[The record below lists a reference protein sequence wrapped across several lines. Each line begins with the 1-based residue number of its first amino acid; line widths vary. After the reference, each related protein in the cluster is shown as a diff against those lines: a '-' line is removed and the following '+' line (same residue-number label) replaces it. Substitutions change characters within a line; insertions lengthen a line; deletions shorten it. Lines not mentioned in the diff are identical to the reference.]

1 MAGMREGLFGRLESR
16 VWQPSAM
23 TGVRAGLLRLLR
35 TVLILG
41 RDVAMGQLTLRA
53 MGLVYTTLLS
63 IVPLL
68 ALSFSVLK
76 AFGVTNQIQPM
87 LLRLLEP
94 LGEKALEV
102 ALRITGFIENMNVGV
117 LGAVG
122 LVLLLYTSVSLIQ
135 KIEESLN
142 YIWHTPRPR
151 PMGERFTR
159 YLTVL
164 MVGPI
169 LVFSALGLTATVMN
183 IETVRGV
190 LAIDVLGQVVQLL
203 SRLVPYLLIIGAF
216 TFVYLFMPNARV
228 RLGPALVGGIVGG
241 IAWQS
246 AGWVF
251 AVFIAGSGNYA
262 AIYASFA
269 ILILFMIWLYLSWL
283 VLLFG
288 ASVAFY
294 VQHPEYLYMRGG
306 EPRLSNRMRERL
318 GLSVMDLVTRRFL
331 AGDAAPSQLDLT
343 RTLQVPTHVLAVVLD
358 ALQARGLMV
367 ASAEEIPTYLPA
379 RDPARILVA
388 EVLDT
393 VRAAGEDGFL
403 SPAVLPAVG
412 AVDDVVA
419 QLQQATVNA
428 LDSMSLRDLAE
439 RAPDGVSPAAQVAAS
454 APMAEP
460 VWIETPDDLSAT
472 PAVPRR

>member
-1 MAGMREGLFGRLESR
+1 MAGTHDGLIGRLESV
-16 VWQPSAM
+16 VWEPRGL
-23 TGVRAGLLRLLR
+23 TGVRAGLLRLVR
-35 TVLILG
+35 TVLILA
-41 RDVAMGQLTLRA
+41 RDLASGQLTLRA

-94 LGEKALEV
+94 LGDKGLEV
-102 ALRITGFIENMNVGV
+102 AMRITGFIENMNVGV

-122 LVLLLYTSVSLIQ
+122 LALLLYTSVSLIQ

-142 YIWHTPRPR
+142 YIWHSPRPR
-151 PMGERFTR
+151 PLGERFTR
-159 YLTVL
+159 YITVL

-169 LVFSALGLTATVMN
+169 LVFSALGLTATVLN
-183 IETVRGV
+183 LEFVRSLLAFGV
-190 LAIDVLGQVVQLL
+190 LGELLQTL
-203 SRLVPYLLIIGAF
+203 SRLVPYLLIIAAF
-216 TFVYLFMPNARV
+216 TFVYVFMPNARV
-228 RLGPALVGGIVGG
+228 RVGSALVGGIVGG

-269 ILILFMIWLYLSWL
+269 ILVLFMIWLYLSWL

-318 GLSVMDLVTRRFL
+318 GLSVMDLVVRRFL
-331 AGDAAPSQLDLT
+331 AGEPALGQVDLT
-343 RTLQVPTHVLAVVLD
+343 HMLKVPTHVLAVVLD
-358 ALQARGLMV
+358 ALESRGLMV
-367 ASAEEIPTYLPA
+367 STANDMPAYVPA
-379 RDPARILVA
+379 RDPSRITVA
-388 EVLDT
+388 EVLDV
-393 VRAAGEDGFL
+393 VRAAGEDRFL
-403 SPAVLPAVG
+403 SPEVLPAVG
-412 AVDDVVA
+412 AVDDVIA
-419 QLQQATVNA
+419 QLQQATVST
-428 LDSMSLRDLAE
+428 LDDMSLRDLAE
-439 RAPDGVSPAAQVAAS
+439 RSRKAALPLAAAMVPDQMADPVWIDTPDRAEGGPAAQ
-454 APMAEP
+454 PG
-460 VWIETPDDLSAT
+460 
-472 PAVPRR
+472 

>member
-1 MAGMREGLFGRLESR
+1 MTASSEGLFGRLESR
-16 VWQPSAM
+16 VWEA
-23 TGVRAGLLRLLR
+23 TGLTGARALLLRLVR

-41 RDVAMGQLTLRA
+41 RDVAKGQLTLRA
-53 MGLVYTTLLS
+53 MSLVYTTLLS

-76 AFGVTNQIQPM
+76 AFGVTNQIQP
-87 LLRLLEP
+87 LLLNLLEP
-94 LGEKALEV
+94 LGEKSQEV

-122 LVLLLYTSVSLIQ
+122 LGLLLYTSISLIQ

-142 YIWHTPRPR
+142 YIWHTPRSR
-151 PMGERFTR
+151 PLGERFTR

-169 LVFSALGLTATVMN
+169 LVFSALGLTASLMN
-183 IETVRGV
+183 MEAVRG
-190 LAIDVLGQVVQLL
+190 LLEFDVLGQLVQAL
-203 SRLVPYLLIIGAF
+203 SRLLPYLLIIAAF
-216 TFVYLFMPNARV
+216 TFVYVFMPNTRV
-228 RLGPALVGGIVGG
+228 RFGPALVGGVVGG

-294 VQHPEYLYMRGG
+294 VQHPEYLYLRGG

-331 AGDAAPSQLDLT
+331 AGEAAPSQLDLT
-343 RTLQVPTHVLAVVLD
+343 HTLKVPGHVLAVILD
-358 ALQARGLMV
+358 ALEVRGLMV
-367 ASAEEIPTYLPA
+367 ATAEEVPTYLPA
-379 RDPARILVA
+379 QDPARIMVVD
-388 EVLDT
+388 VLDT
-393 VRAAGEDGFL
+393 VRAADEHGFM
-403 SPAVLPAVG
+403 SPAALPSAG
-412 AVDDVVA
+412 AVDDVIA
-419 QLQQATVNA
+419 QLQQATVRA
-428 LDSMSLRDLAE
+428 LDNMSLRDLAE
-439 RAPDGVSPAAQVAAS
+439 RALDGARLRPDMQAAGQ
-454 APMAEP
+454 MAEP
-460 VWIETPDDLSAT
+460 VWIDVHEAAQEAT
-472 PAVPRR
+472 VVQSR

>member
-1 MAGMREGLFGRLESR
+1 MTGPSVGLFGRWESR
-16 VWQPSAM
+16 VWEA
-23 TGVRAGLLRLLR
+23 TGLTGARALLLRLVR

-53 MGLVYTTLLS
+53 MSLVYTTLLS

-76 AFGVTNQIQPM
+76 AFGVTNQIQP
-87 LLRLLEP
+87 LLLNLLEP
-94 LGEKALEV
+94 LGEKGQEV

-122 LVLLLYTSVSLIQ
+122 LALLLYTSVSLIQ

-142 YIWHTPRPR
+142 YIWHTPRAR
-151 PMGERFTR
+151 PLGERFTR

-183 IETVRGV
+183 IETVRGLMEV
-190 LAIDVLGQVVQLL
+190 GLVGQLVQAL
-203 SRLVPYLLIIGAF
+203 SRLVPYLLIIAAF
-216 TFVYLFMPNARV
+216 TFIYLFMPNARV
-228 RLGPALVGGIVGG
+228 RVGPALVGGIVGG

-306 EPRLSNRMRERL
+306 EPRLSNRMRERI
-318 GLSVMDLVTRRFL
+318 GLSVMELVTRCFL
-331 AGDAAPSQLDLT
+331 SGQSAPSQQEIT
-343 RTLQVPTHVLAVVLD
+343 RQLQVPAHVLTAVLD
-358 ALQARGLMV
+358 ALERRGLLVV
-367 ASAEEIPTYLPA
+367 AGEDAPIYLPA
-379 RDPARILVA
+379 RDPGRITVA
-388 EVLDT
+388 EVLYA

-403 SPAVLPAVG
+403 SPSVLPAEHSVDALVARLQQS
-412 AVDDVVA
+412 AVD
-419 QLQQATVNA
+419 A
-428 LDSMSLRDLAE
+428 LDGMTLRDLAE
-439 RAPDGVSPAAQVAAS
+439 QAPDGAPPHQRMDVPGVVAD
-454 APMAEP
+454 P
-460 VWIETPDDLSAT
+460 VWIEARDDEAEA
-472 PAVPRR
+472 PPQRA